1 MADDKQTTD
10 LALTNSGG
18 EHALMAGSDMDH
30 DTQNP
35 DINEKSSKMDFTVG
49 DLDLLRQ
56 VVLVLSISICV
67 ALIVMLFFWV
77 REPDMRPLGAYETEE
92 LIPVLD
98 YLDQQKQQYKLD
110 GNTILV
116 PVSDYN
122 SLKLSMVRAGLNQNR
137 QAGDEILMQDM
148 GFGVSQRLEQERL
161 KLSRERQLA
170 KAIEEMRQVN
180 KARVLLALPKQSVF
194 VRHNQ
199 EASASVFLTVRT
211 GANLKQ
217 EEIDAVVDM
226 VASAVPGMKPSRV
239 TVTDQHGRLLSSG
252 SQDPVSAARRK
263 EQELEKQ
270 QEEALRGKI
279 DSVLI
284 PILGLGNYTAQ
295 VDIELDFSAVE
306 QTRKVFDPNTP
317 ATRSE
322 YTLED
327 YNNGNVVAGVPG
339 ALSNQPPADAS
350 IPQDVAQMKDGSVMG
365 QGSVHKEATRNYELD
380 TTISHERKQSGVINR
395 QTVAVAVKSRSSVN
409 PDTGEV
415 TYTPLSE
422 ADLNSIRQVLIG
434 TVGYSENRGDLL
446 NVLSMPFAEPEMEQI
461 VDVPIWEHPN
471 FNDWVRW
478 FASALVIIIVILVLV
493 RPAMKKL
500 INPAADNDDQMYGPD
515 GMPIGAD
522 GETSLIGSDIDGGEL
537 FEFGSGIDLPNL
549 HKDEDVL
556 VKPSTCLGGKR
567 ARTRGSSSEELD
579 AKWLKTIKM
588 VEKWSNQPLI
598 SVKFPVKKKQ
608 PFCCSV

>member
-1 MADDKQTTD
+1 MASSD
-10 LALTNSGG
+10 L
-18 EHALMAGSDMDH
+18 DH

-122 SLKLSMVRAGLNQNR
+122 SLKLSMVRAGLNQER

-170 KAIEEMRQVN
+170 KAIEEMRQIN

-194 VRHNQ
+194 VRQNQ
-199 EASASVFLTVRT
+199 EASASVFLSLRT

-350 IPQDVAQMKDGSVMG
+350 IPQDVAQMKDGSVLG
-365 QGSVHKEATRNYELD
+365 QGSVHKEATRNFELD
-380 TTISHERKQSGVINR
+380 TTISHERKQSGVVNR

-422 ADLNSIRQVLIG
+422 AEINSIRQILIG

-446 NVLSMPFAEPEMEQI
+446 NVLSMPFAEPEVEQI
-461 VDVPIWEHPN
+461 ANVPIWENPN

-478 FASALVIIIVILVLV
+478 LASALVIIIVVLVLV

-500 INPAADNDDQMYGPD
+500 INPTADSDDQMYGPD

-522 GETSLIGSDIDGGEL
+522 GETSLIGSEIDSGEL

-556 VKPSTCLGGKR
+556 KAVRALVANEPELAAQVVKNWMQNG
-567 ARTRGSSSEELD
+567 
-579 AKWLKTIKM
+579 
-588 VEKWSNQPLI
+588 
-598 SVKFPVKKKQ
+598 
-608 PFCCSV
+608 

>member
-1 MADDKQTTD
+1 MAEDKQTTD
-10 LALTNSGG
+10 LTVTSGSD
-18 EHALMAGSDMDH
+18 HALMASSDLDM

-35 DINEKSSKMDFTVG
+35 DLEEKSSSKSDFAMG

-77 REPDMRPLGAYETEE
+77 REPEMRPLGAYETEE

-98 YLDQQKQQYKLD
+98 YLDQQKLTYKLD

-116 PVSDYN
+116 PSSEYN
-122 SLKLSMVRAGLNQNR
+122 SLKLNLVRAGLNQNK

-170 KAIEEMRQVN
+170 KAIEEMKLVN

-199 EASASVFLTVRT
+199 DASASVFLTLRT

-217 EEIDAVVDM
+217 EEVDSIVDM
-226 VASAVPGMKPSRV
+226 VASAVPGMKPNRI

-252 SQDPVSAARRK
+252 SQDPVSSARRK
-263 EQELEKQ
+263 EQELERK
-270 QEEALRGKI
+270 QEEALREKI

-284 PILGLGNYTAQ
+284 PILGFGNYTAQ
-295 VDIELDFSAVE
+295 VDIQLDFSAIE
-306 QTRKVFDPNTP
+306 QTRKRFDPNTP

-327 YNNGNVVAGVPG
+327 YNNGSMVAGVPG

-350 IPQDVAQMKDGSVMG
+350 IPQDVAQMKDGSILG
-365 QGSVHKEATRNYELD
+365 QGSVHKEATRNFELD
-380 TTISHERKQSGVINR
+380 TTISHERRQSGVVNR
-395 QTVAVAVKSRSSVN
+395 QTVAVAIKNRSSVN
-409 PDTGEV
+409 PETGEV

-422 ADLNSIRQVLIG
+422 SEISAVRQVLIG
-434 TVGYSENRGDLL
+434 TVGFDENRGDLL
-446 NVLSMPFAEPEMEQI
+446 NVLSMQFAVPEVESM

-478 FASALVIIIVILVLV
+478 FASALVIVVVVLVLV
-493 RPAMKKL
+493 RPALKKL
-500 INPAADNDDQMYGPD
+500 LNPAADDDDPMYGPD
-515 GMPIGAD
+515 GLSIGAD
-522 GETSLIGSDIDGGEL
+522 GETSLIGSGIDGGDL

-556 VKPSTCLGGKR
+556 KAVRALVANEPELAAQVVKNWMQN
-567 ARTRGSSSEELD
+567 A
-579 AKWLKTIKM
+579 
-588 VEKWSNQPLI
+588 
-598 SVKFPVKKKQ
+598 
-608 PFCCSV
+608 

>member
-350 IPQDVAQMKDGSVMG
+350 IPQDVAQMKDGSVMV

-500 INPAADNDDQMYGPD
+500 INPAADDDDQMYGPD

-556 VKPSTCLGGKR
+556 KAVRALVANEPELAAQVVKNWMQNG
-567 ARTRGSSSEELD
+567 
-579 AKWLKTIKM
+579 
-588 VEKWSNQPLI
+588 
-598 SVKFPVKKKQ
+598 
-608 PFCCSV
+608 

>member
-35 DINEKSSKMDFTVG
+35 DINEKSSKMDFTIG

-500 INPAADNDDQMYGPD
+500 INPAADDDDQMYGPD

-556 VKPSTCLGGKR
+556 KAVRALVANEPELAAQVVKNWMQNG
-567 ARTRGSSSEELD
+567 
-579 AKWLKTIKM
+579 
-588 VEKWSNQPLI
+588 
-598 SVKFPVKKKQ
+598 
-608 PFCCSV
+608 

>member
-10 LALTNSGG
+10 LAVSGG
-18 EHALMAGSDMDH
+18 SEHALMAGSDLDL

-35 DINEKSSKMDFTVG
+35 DLEEKISSKSDFAMG

-77 REPDMRPLGAYETEE
+77 KEPEMRPLGAYDTEE

-98 YLDQQKQQYKLD
+98 YLDQQKLDYKLD

-116 PVSDYN
+116 PSSEYN
-122 SLKLSMVRAGLNQNR
+122 SLKLNMVRAGLNQNK

-170 KAIEEMRQVN
+170 KAIEEMKQVN

-199 EASASVFLTVRT
+199 EASASVFLTLRT

-217 EEIDAVVDM
+217 EEVDSIVDM
-226 VASAVPGMKPSRV
+226 VASAVPAMKPNRI

-252 SQDPVSAARRK
+252 SQDPISSARRK
-263 EQELEKQ
+263 EQELERKQ
-270 QEEALRGKI
+270 EQALREKI

-295 VDIELDFSAVE
+295 VDIQLDFSAVE
-306 QTRKVFDPNTP
+306 QTRKRFDPNTP

-350 IPQDVAQMKDGSVMG
+350 IPQDVAQMKDGSLLG
-365 QGSVHKEATRNYELD
+365 QGSVHKEATRNFELD
-380 TTISHERKQSGVINR
+380 TTISHERKQSGVVDR
-395 QTVAVAVKSRSSVN
+395 QTVAVAIKNRSSVN
-409 PDTGEV
+409 PETGEV

-422 ADLNSIRQVLIG
+422 SEINAIRQVLVG
-434 TVGYSENRGDLL
+434 TVGFNENRGDLL
-446 NVLSMPFAEPEMEQI
+446 NVLSMQFAEPEIETI
-461 VDVPIWEHPN
+461 ADVPIWEHPN
-471 FNDWVRW
+471 FNDWIRW
-478 FASALVIIIVILVLV
+478 FASALVIVVVILVLV
-493 RPAMKKL
+493 RPALKKL
-500 INPAADNDDQMYGPD
+500 LNPVADDDEQMYGPD
-515 GMPIGAD
+515 GLPIGAN
-522 GETSLIGSDIDGGEL
+522 GETSLIGSDIDGGDL

-556 VKPSTCLGGKR
+556 KAVRALVANEPELAAQVVKNWMQN
-567 ARTRGSSSEELD
+567 A
-579 AKWLKTIKM
+579 
-588 VEKWSNQPLI
+588 
-598 SVKFPVKKKQ
+598 
-608 PFCCSV
+608 

>member
-500 INPAADNDDQMYGPD
+500 INPAADDDDQMYGPD
-515 GMPIGAD
+515 GMTIGAD

-537 FEFGSGIDLPNL
+537 FEFGSSIDLPNL

-556 VKPSTCLGGKR
+556 KAVRALVANEPELAAQVVKNWMQNG
-567 ARTRGSSSEELD
+567 
-579 AKWLKTIKM
+579 
-588 VEKWSNQPLI
+588 
-598 SVKFPVKKKQ
+598 
-608 PFCCSV
+608 